1 MAEAS
6 RATSRETGAPFPTLR
21 AWLRHLA
28 ATGRVAEIAPNV
40 GLRFELAAIAK
51 KLEGKQAMLFP
62 SPDGHPL
69 PGVSGVLAARAWMAA
84 ALGVPPRELLARVR
98 RAADAPRALREVPRA
113 AATCQEAVVNDI
125 GLAA

>member
-1 MAEAS
+1 MADAS
-6 RATSRETGAPFPTLR
+6 RDTSRETGAPFPTLR

-69 PGVSGVLAARAWMAA
+69 PVVSAVLAARPSTAEPIPLPPA
-84 ALGVPPRELLARVR
+84 ALPP
-98 RAADAPRALREVPRA
+98 PSSPPP
-113 AATCQEAVVNDI
+113 
-125 GLAA
+125 